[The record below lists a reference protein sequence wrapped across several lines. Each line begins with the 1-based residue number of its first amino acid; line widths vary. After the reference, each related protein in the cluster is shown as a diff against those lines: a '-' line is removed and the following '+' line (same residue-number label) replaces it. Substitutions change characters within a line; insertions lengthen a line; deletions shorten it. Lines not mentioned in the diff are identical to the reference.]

1 MFRELLERKEAF
13 LVYKNTI
20 FLIIAQFA
28 FCKGV
33 SRERRRPEIRLCPQA
48 THEFG
53 HFLLHD
59 KSGQEIMFSITK
71 HNITIFTLSPAK
83 PVISVYPFFQRIKIW
98 MIYFLCAIPH
108 HTDAVSCTCSA
119 CLLLAKRKS
128 SCKTSSL
135 LVKEPLDIA
144 ATHYL
149 SFILHFTQRLFC
161 YTQDLMVYEGTCDQP
176 MTRDQ
181 AILAPSIF

>member
-1 MFRELLERKEAF
+1 MFLVKNLKSFQSLLLDKVGQELMFR
-13 LVYKNTI
+13 
-20 FLIIAQFA
+20 
-28 FCKGV
+28 
-33 SRERRRPEIRLCPQA
+33 
-48 THEFG
+48 
-53 HFLLHD
+53 D
-59 KSGQEIMFSITK
+59 
-71 HNITIFTLSPAK
+71 
-83 PVISVYPFFQRIKIW
+83 VYPFFQRIKIW

-135 LVKEPLDIA
+135 LVKEPRDIA

-149 SFILHFTQRLFC
+149 SFILHFTQCLFC